1 MKYTAEVFQR
11 LSRGQFISNNSVD
24 TDTRALYN
32 DIEDNFE
39 EYEDYFKKIEFVL
52 SAGDGF
58 YYFSRNEAKVNI
70 ESKLQSLFSWIDY
83 VDFLKTFDTS
93 FDSGTQFKLVDIE
106 HQLSLNIELKE
117 KISRLFPDKSSY
129 HEKVEELANKMVA
142 IGFAEQINE
151 LDGMYQV
158 TSAFH
163 YIEQIILC
171 IDINEEVKDE
181 IPE

>member
-93 FDSGTQFKLVDIE
+93 FV
-106 HQLSLNIELKE
+106 
-117 KISRLFPDKSSY
+117 
-129 HEKVEELANKMVA
+129 MV
-142 IGFAEQINE
+142 
-151 LDGMYQV
+151 
-158 TSAFH
+158 
-163 YIEQIILC
+163 
-171 IDINEEVKDE
+171 
-181 IPE
+181 